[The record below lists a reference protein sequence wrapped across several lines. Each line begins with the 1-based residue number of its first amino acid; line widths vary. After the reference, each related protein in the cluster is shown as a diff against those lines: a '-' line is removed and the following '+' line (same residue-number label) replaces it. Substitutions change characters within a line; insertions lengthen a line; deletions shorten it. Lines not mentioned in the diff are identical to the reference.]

1 MVVIIETTATT
12 RKCPKCKG
20 LAKKSCRGCRGT
32 GKQHLQVRY
41 TASKKNWIAGSSP
54 NKVA

>member
-20 LAKKSCRGCRGT
+20 KGKSCRACSGT

-41 TASKKNWIAGSSP
+41 TASKKNWVAGSSP